1 MLHCSIGLEPL
12 IGFAMALIRPRRSV
26 LYMPGANARALE
38 KSRTLPADALILDL
52 EDSVA
57 PDAKVNA
64 RNKVVDEVRE
74 GGYGRREVV
83 IRPNPLE
90 TVWGTA
96 DILAAAAA
104 APDAILIPKVQHPG
118 DIISAAKI
126 LKSVNAPEK
135 TKLWAMMETPQSI
148 LLAREIAAVGA
159 DPENRLVCLVMG
171 TNDLLKE
178 SRARALHDRF
188 AVVPWL
194 ALTIVAAR
202 AYGLDIIDGVYN
214 DFRDEAGFRK
224 ECEHGRTLG
233 MDGKTLIHPSQV
245 APCNEIFSP
254 SLEEVEWSK
263 TIIRAFDE
271 PENRAKGVITVNGK
285 MVERLHLVQA
295 QRTVTIANSVKEIEE
310 WF

>member
-1 MLHCSIGLEPL
+1 MLHCSIDLER
-12 IGFAMALIRPRRSV
+12 IFGSAMALIRPRRSV
-26 LYMPGANARALE
+26 LYMPGANERALE
-38 KSRTLPADALILDL
+38 KSRTLAADALILDL

-57 PDAKVNA
+57 PDAKIEA
-64 RNKVVDEVRE
+64 RAKVVEAVRE

-83 IRPNPLE
+83 IRPNALE
-90 TVWGTA
+90 TAWGTA
-96 DILAAAAA
+96 DIMAAAAA

-148 LLAREIAAVGA
+148 LHAADIAAVGA

-194 ALTIVAAR
+194 AMTVVAAR
-202 AYGLDIIDGVYN
+202 GYGLDIIDGVYN

-233 MDGKTLIHPSQV
+233 MDGKTLIHPSQI

-254 SLEEVEWSK
+254 SEEEVNWSR
-263 TIIRAFDE
+263 TIIRAFEE
-271 PENRAKGVITVNGK
+271 PENRVKGVITVDGK

-295 QRTVTIANSVKEIEE
+295 QRTVAIANSVKEIEE

>member
-1 MLHCSIGLEPL
+1 
-12 IGFAMALIRPRRSV
+12 MALIRPRRSV
-26 LYMPGANARALE
+26 LYMPGANERALE
-38 KSRTLPADALILDL
+38 KSRMLAADALILDL

-57 PDAKVNA
+57 PDAKADA
-64 RNKVVDEVRE
+64 RAKVVAAVKE

-83 IRPNPLE
+83 IRPNALE
-90 TVWGTA
+90 TAWGTA

-135 TKLWAMMETPQSI
+135 TKLWAMMETPQSV
-148 LLAREIAAVGA
+148 LHAADIAAVGA

-178 SRARALHDRF
+178 SRARALQDRF

-194 ALTIVAAR
+194 AMTVVAAR

-214 DFRDEAGFRK
+214 DFRDEAGFRR

-233 MDGKTLIHPSQV
+233 MDGKTLIHPSQI

-254 SLEEVEWSK
+254 SEEEINWSR
-263 TIIRAFDE
+263 TIIRAFEE
-271 PENRAKGVITVNGK
+271 PENRVKGVITVDGK

-295 QRTVTIANSVKEIEE
+295 QRTVAIANSVKEIEE

>member
-1 MLHCSIGLEPL
+1 MQV
-12 IGFAMALIRPRRSV
+12 RPRRSV
-26 LYMPGANARALE
+26 LYMPGANDRALE
-38 KSRTLPADALILDL
+38 KAKSLPSDALILDL

-57 PDAKVNA
+57 PEMKVTA
-64 RNKVVDEVRE
+64 REKVCASVKE

-83 IRPNPLE
+83 IRPNALE
-90 TVWGTA
+90 TAWGTG
-96 DILAAAAA
+96 DILAAAEA
-104 APDAILIPKVQHPG
+104 APDAILLPKVAHPG

-126 LKSVNAPEK
+126 LKSVHAPEK
-135 TKLWAMMETPQSI
+135 TRLWAMMETPMAI
-148 LLAREIAAVGA
+148 LHAKEIAAVGA

-194 ALTIVAAR
+194 AMTIVAAR

-214 DFRDEAGFRK
+214 DFKDEPGLRA
-224 ECEHGRTLG
+224 ECEHGRTMG

-245 APCNEIFSP
+245 APCNDIFSP
-254 SLEEVEWSK
+254 TDEEVEWSRK
-263 TIIRAFDE
+263 IIKSFDQ
-271 PENRAKGVITVNGK
+271 PENAKKGVITVEGK

-295 QRTVTIANSVKEIEE
+295 KRTVSIASAVRQIEE

>member
-1 MLHCSIGLEPL
+1 
-12 IGFAMALIRPRRSV
+12 MALIRPRRSV
-26 LYMPGANARALE
+26 LYMPGANERALE
-38 KSRTLPADALILDL
+38 KSRTLAADALILDL

-57 PDAKVNA
+57 PEAKADARAKVVGA
-64 RNKVVDEVRE
+64 VRE

-83 IRPNPLE
+83 IRPNALE

-148 LLAREIAAVGA
+148 LRAADIAAVGA

-194 ALTIVAAR
+194 AMTVVAAR
-202 AYGLDIIDGVYN
+202 GYGLDIIDGVYN

-233 MDGKTLIHPSQV
+233 MDGKTLIHPSQI

-254 SLEEVEWSK
+254 SEEEVNWSK

-271 PENRAKGVITVNGK
+271 PENRAKGVITVDGK

-295 QRTVTIANSVKEIEE
+295 QRTVTIATSVKEIEE

>member
-1 MLHCSIGLEPL
+1 MTP
-12 IGFAMALIRPRRSV
+12 IRPRRSV
-26 LYMPGANARALE
+26 LYMPGANERALE
-38 KSRTLPADALILDL
+38 KARSLPADALILDL

-57 PDAKVNA
+57 PDAKVEA
-64 RNKVVDEVRE
+64 RNKVAAAVRE

-83 IRPNPLE
+83 IRPNALE
-90 TVWGTA
+90 TAWGTA
-96 DILAAAAA
+96 DLLAAAAA
-104 APDAILIPKVQHPG
+104 APDAILVPKVQHPG

-126 LKSVNAPEK
+126 LKSVHAPGK
-135 TKLWAMMETPQSI
+135 TKLWAMMETPLAI
-148 LLAREIAAVGA
+148 LHAADIAAVGA

-194 ALTIVAAR
+194 AMAVVAAR
-202 AYGLDIIDGVYN
+202 GYGLDIIDGVYN
-214 DFRDEAGFRK
+214 DFKDEQGFRN

-254 SLEEVEWSK
+254 TEEEVAWSK
-263 TIIRAFDE
+263 KIIRAFDA
-271 PENRAKGVITVNGK
+271 PGNSHKGVITVDGK

-295 QRTVTIANSVKEIEE
+295 QRTVAIASSVKEIED

>member
-1 MLHCSIGLEPL
+1 
-12 IGFAMALIRPRRSV
+12 MAPIRPRRSV
-26 LYMPGANARALE
+26 LYMPGANDRALE
-38 KSRTLPADALILDL
+38 KARSLPADAVILDL

-57 PDAKVNA
+57 PDAKVEA
-64 RNKVVDEVRE
+64 RNKVVEAVRE
-74 GGYGRREVV
+74 GGYGRREVI
-83 IRPNPLE
+83 IRPNALE
-90 TVWGTA
+90 TAWGTA
-96 DILAAAAA
+96 DILAAASA

-126 LKSVNAPEK
+126 LKSVNAPER
-135 TKLWAMMETPQSI
+135 TRLWAMMETPLSI
-148 LLAREIAAVGA
+148 LHAAEIAATGA

-202 AYGLDIIDGVYN
+202 GYGLDIIDGVYN
-214 DFRDEAGFRK
+214 DFKDEQGFRN

-245 APCNEIFSP
+245 MPCNEIFSP
-254 SLEEVEWSK
+254 TDAEVDWSK
-263 TIIRAFDE
+263 KIIRAFDE
-271 PENRAKGVITVNGK
+271 PGNSSKGVITVDGK

-295 QRTVTIANSVKEIEE
+295 QRTVAIANSVKEIED

>member
-1 MLHCSIGLEPL
+1 
-12 IGFAMALIRPRRSV
+12 MAPIRPRRSV
-26 LYMPGANARALE
+26 LYMPGANERALE
-38 KSRTLPADALILDL
+38 KARSLPADALILDL

-57 PDAKVNA
+57 PDAKVEA
-64 RNKVVDEVRE
+64 RGKVVAAVKE
-74 GGYGRREVV
+74 GGYGKREVI
-83 IRPNPLE
+83 IRPNALE
-90 TVWGTA
+90 TAWGTA
-96 DILAAAAA
+96 DILAAASA
-104 APDAILIPKVQHPG
+104 APDAILIPKVHGPG

-135 TKLWAMMETPQSI
+135 TKLWAMMETPFSI
-148 LLAREIAAVGA
+148 LRCGEIAATGA

-194 ALTIVAAR
+194 AMTVVAAR
-202 AYGLDIIDGVYN
+202 GYGLDIIDGVYN
-214 DFRDEAGFRK
+214 DFKDEGGFRK

-254 SLEEVEWSK
+254 TDEEITWSK
-263 TIIRAFDE
+263 KIIAAFNE
-271 PENRAKGVITVNGK
+271 PENAPKGVITVEGK

-295 QRTVTIANSVKEIEE
+295 RRTVAIANSVREIEE

>member
-1 MLHCSIGLEPL
+1 
-12 IGFAMALIRPRRSV
+12 MALIRPRRSV
-26 LYMPGANARALE
+26 LYMPGANDRALE
-38 KSRTLPADALILDL
+38 KSRSLPADALILDL

-57 PDAKVNA
+57 PEAKVEA
-64 RNKVVDEVRE
+64 RKKVVEAVKE

-83 IRPNPLE
+83 IRPNALE
-90 TVWGTA
+90 TAWGTA
-96 DILAAAAA
+96 DILAAASA

-135 TKLWAMMETPQSI
+135 TKLWAMMETPHSI
-148 LLAREIAAVGA
+148 LHAAAIAAVGA

-194 ALTIVAAR
+194 ALAVVAAR
-202 AYGLDIIDGVYN
+202 GYGLDIIDGVYN
-214 DFRDEAGFRK
+214 DFKDEAGFRG

-254 SLEEVEWSK
+254 TDEEIVWSK
-263 TIIRAFDE
+263 KIIRAFEE
-271 PENRAKGVITVNGK
+271 PENVPKGVITVEGK

-295 QRTVTIANSVKEIEE
+295 KRTVAIANSVKEIEE

>member
-1 MLHCSIGLEPL
+1 
-12 IGFAMALIRPRRSV
+12 MALIRPRRSV
-26 LYMPGANARALE
+26 LYMPGANERALE
-38 KSRTLPADALILDL
+38 KARSIAADSIILDL

-57 PDAKVNA
+57 PDAKGEA
-64 RNKVVDEVRE
+64 RKKVVEAVKE
-74 GGYGRREVV
+74 GGYGRREVI
-83 IRPNPLE
+83 IRPNALE
-90 TVWGTA
+90 TAWGTA
-96 DILAAAAA
+96 DILAAASA
-104 APDAILIPKVQHPG
+104 APDAILVPKVQHPG

-135 TKLWAMMETPQSI
+135 TKLWAMMETPHAI
-148 LLAREIAAVGA
+148 LHAAEIAAVGA

-194 ALTIVAAR
+194 ALAVVAAR
-202 AYGLDIIDGVYN
+202 GYGLDIIDGVYN
-214 DFRDEAGFRK
+214 DFKDEPGFRK
-224 ECEHGRTLG
+224 ECEQGRTLG

-254 SLEEVEWSK
+254 SEEEVAWSK
-263 TIIRAFDE
+263 TIIREFDE
-271 PENRAKGVITVNGK
+271 PENANKGVITVDGK

-295 QRTVTIANSVKEIEE
+295 KRTVAIANSVKEIED

>member
-1 MLHCSIGLEPL
+1 
-12 IGFAMALIRPRRSV
+12 MAPIRPRRSV
-26 LYMPGANARALE
+26 LYMPGANERALE
-38 KSRTLPADALILDL
+38 KARSLPADALILDL

-57 PDAKVNA
+57 PDAKVEA
-64 RNKVVDEVRE
+64 RDKVVAAVQE

-83 IRPNPLE
+83 IRPNALE
-90 TVWGTA
+90 TAWGTA
-96 DILAAAAA
+96 DLLAAASA
-104 APDAILIPKVQHPG
+104 APDAILVPKVQHPG

-126 LKSVNAPEK
+126 LKSVHAPDK
-135 TKLWAMMETPQSI
+135 TKLWAMMETPLAI
-148 LLAREIAAVGA
+148 LHAADIAAVGA

-194 ALTIVAAR
+194 AMTVVAAR
-202 AYGLDIIDGVYN
+202 GYGLDIIDGVYN
-214 DFRDEAGFRK
+214 DFRDEPGFRK

-245 APCNEIFSP
+245 GPCNEIFSP
-254 SLEEVEWSK
+254 TDEEVEWSR
-263 TIIRAFDE
+263 TIIRAFDQ
-271 PENRAKGVITVNGK
+271 PENAQKGVITVDGK

-295 QRTVTIANSVKEIEE
+295 KRTVAIASSVKEIEE